1 MSEPDFIRDGQRTS
15 PPWVIG
21 ITYQPIVPSLLWLC
35 DLPGQENSPD
45 TSHLI
50 IIAAR
55 ASFSYLKSQ
64 GFECK

>member
-1 MSEPDFIRDGQRTS
+1 MGHRDHILRQLALA
-15 PPWVIG
+15 
-21 ITYQPIVPSLLWLC
+21 QPIVPSLLWLC